1 VVGLSLEEVAG
12 RRAFA
17 SVTTQEQLAGL
28 YVSSD
33 QLAGL
38 RGDDRPESQLMRA
51 LASGDAPQHVQVV
64 GPAGAGKSS
73 LILKVLGDLGRREA
87 LARPHEVLVVNVGD
101 DPARLESPAVFMR
114 TIVQLVARQGHRFAN
129 VDQDALR
136 AASADERTRTGPQVE
151 HRAGIQAPVVGYEAA
166 LKEAYETEHF
176 GDHPARARED
186 FEDVLRWV
194 AREHRPVIVI
204 DDTEH
209 FVGVRD
215 GEVDAASVHN
225 LYHHAIRS
233 LAELDTLDLVVA
245 VHPAYEDVDMVKDV
259 HDRFGFQR
267 VDVPAL
273 PDDSDGS
280 ALGRI
285 LQRRLDRHDLT
296 VQVADVV
303 EATALILLE
312 GVYFLRAHDL
322 RLVLDLAADAATAA
336 NRDGVQ
342 RIATRHVQPLLDALP
357 S

>member
-1 VVGLSLEEVAG
+1 VVDLSLDAVAR

-33 QLAGL
+33 RLAGL
-38 RGDDRPESQLMRA
+38 RGDDRPEAQLMRA
-51 LASGDAPQHVQVV
+51 LAGEREPQHVQVV

-101 DPARLESPAVFMR
+101 DPERLTSPAVFMR

-129 VDQDALR
+129 VDQDALH
-136 AASADERTRTGPQVE
+136 AAAADERTRTGPQVE
-151 HRAGIQAPVVGYEAA
+151 HRAGLTAPVVSYEAA

-176 GDHPARARED
+176 GDDPARARED

-215 GEVDAASVHN
+215 GEVDAESVHN

-233 LAELDTLDLVVA
+233 LAELQTLDLVVA
-245 VHPAYEDVDMVKDV
+245 VHPAYEDVDVVADV
-259 HDRFGFQR
+259 HARFGFRR

-280 ALGRI
+280 ALGLI
-285 LQRRLDRHDLT
+285 LQRRLDRHDLEA
-296 VQVADVV
+296 QVADVV
-303 EATALILLE
+303 EPSALVLLE
-312 GVYFLRAHDL
+312 AVYFLREHDL
-322 RLVLDLAADAATAA
+322 RVVLDLAADAATAA
-336 NRDGVQ
+336 SRDGAE

-357 S
+357 